1 MWCVYVGETDFV
13 NMNPESP
20 DSQTQHHACGCM
32 VTANHTARCPIHD
45 PFEDEPGEPESGEL
59 MIPLGE
65 VPEWVSRMDEIERIL
80 KR

>member
-1 MWCVYVGETDFV
+1 
-13 NMNPESP
+13 
-20 DSQTQHHACGCM
+20 M

-65 VPEWVSRMDEIERIL
+65 VPAWVSRMNEIERIL